1 LKLKVPKETR
11 ERYFNMFGLD
21 GGKRRKH
28 QLAERLFMNLNECDL
43 SSQVMLSTVEQDDIG
58 VDWVLNKKLQRI
70 NKNIYDTLKGT
81 LKMLGGQ

>member
-1 LKLKVPKETR
+1 
-11 ERYFNMFGLD
+11 
-21 GGKRRKH
+21 
-28 QLAERLFMNLNECDL
+28 MNLNECDL

-81 LKMLGGQ
+81 LKMLGGQWDFFVNCEREESEREEERF

>member
-1 LKLKVPKETR
+1 
-11 ERYFNMFGLD
+11 
-21 GGKRRKH
+21 
-28 QLAERLFMNLNECDL
+28 MNLNECDL